1 LRNDSAR
8 LLEPSVNDARF
19 VAEARVLS
27 ALPPAGRPE
36 IAVAG
41 RSNVGKSTLL
51 NRLAQRKGLARTSK
65 TPGRTRG
72 MVFFELDLVREG
84 QPIALSL
91 VDLPGYGYAQV
102 AKTERQSWQGLIE
115 GYVEART
122 TLGLVVVLV
131 DARRGLEDEELQL
144 CTWLASLGKRFQIVF
159 TKADKLSAT
168 ERGRL
173 KALARS
179 APRSPGGKAALFV
192 SGETGEN
199 VAALWQILLAAAAPA
214 AESEGAEHDEA
225 MEQDEDAS

>member
-1 LRNDSAR
+1 MRNDSER
-8 LLEPSVNDARF
+8 LAEPSVNDARF
-19 VAEARVLS
+19 AAEARVLS
-27 ALPPAGRPE
+27 AIPPPSRPE

-72 MVFFELDLVREG
+72 MVFFELDVVNAG
-84 QPIALSL
+84 QAVALSL

-115 GYVEART
+115 GYVEGRA
-122 TLGLVVVLV
+122 TLGLVIVLV
-131 DARRGLEDEELQL
+131 DARRGLEDEEVQL
-144 CTWLASLGKRFQIVF
+144 CTWLASLGKSFQIVF

-173 KALARS
+173 KSSART
-179 APRSPGGKAALFV
+179 APRSTGGRAPLFV

-199 VAALWQILLAAAAPA
+199 VAVLWQILLAAAVPSAK
-214 AESEGAEHDEA
+214 SEGEEGEA
-225 MEQDEDAS
+225 DMNPDEDAP